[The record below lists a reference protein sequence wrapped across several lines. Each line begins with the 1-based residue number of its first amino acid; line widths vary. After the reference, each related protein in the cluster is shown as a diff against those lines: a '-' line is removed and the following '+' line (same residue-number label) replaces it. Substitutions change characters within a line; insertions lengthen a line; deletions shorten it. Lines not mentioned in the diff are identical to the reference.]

1 MMEKS
6 VTFAMP
12 AARGGIVARAAAVV
26 MLGAMLATGCGR
38 GTGPAVQFVQGTITL
53 DGQPVEGATVYFTPT
68 AGGLSA
74 YGTTKEKGVFQLTSV
89 QGGPVGAGAVV
100 GEYAVTVRK
109 LQVVTKD
116 DIGTLVTRAEFEKQ
130 VRDNASTFNYQPEVS
145 AVPKGYGDVATSGLR
160 ATVKK
165 GRNVGPEFQFELRGD
180 AIAQ

>member
-1 MMEKS
+1 M
-6 VTFAMP
+6 
-12 AARGGIVARAAAVV
+12 
-26 MLGAMLATGCGR
+26 
-38 GTGPAVQFVQGTITL
+38 
-53 DGQPVEGATVYFTPT
+53 
-68 AGGLSA
+68 
-74 YGTTKEKGVFQLTSV
+74 
-89 QGGPVGAGAVV
+89 
-100 GEYAVTVRK
+100 TVRK